1 MATRGRLNLPAYIR
15 AFALAGIAGARRG
28 GPVVAHRTSGAR
40 EKHTS
45 GNRARIS
52 SRCWPRVSRNMTA
65 GRALASPWAVAICAA
80 IRRVVGRVAGRR
92 ECGARNTCAR
102 RPHDARV
109 GHPRRHCSG
118 IASTMQAVDE
128 RSDRWFV
135 SDRPPGIE
143 LPRQPMQL
151 SRRYKRWKTARSC
164 SRVASIACEL
174 PGNRQRPRRYS
185 APRRQ
190 IPSAALVLREAWAT
204 ARKTPRARTQL
215 DER

>member
-1 MATRGRLNLPAYIR
+1 MPAYIR

-28 GPVVAHRTSGAR
+28 GPVAHRRQRRAR
-40 EKHTS
+40 ETHQRQPGTNNNVVS
-45 GNRARIS
+45 LLAARL
-52 SRCWPRVSRNMTA
+52 MTA

-164 SRVASIACEL
+164 SRVASIAREL

-185 APRRQ
+185 VPRRQ

>member
-1 MATRGRLNLPAYIR
+1 LATRGRLNLPAYIR

-28 GPVVAHRTSGAR
+28 GPVAHRHQRRAR
-40 EKHTS
+40 ETHQRQPGTNIVS
-45 GNRARIS
+45 LLAARL
-52 SRCWPRVSRNMTA
+52 MTA